1 MKKSM
6 KIVSV
11 AALTAT
17 LGMGSMLAIPQTHQA
32 LEEVAAKAVV
42 NADSVAGKKVE
53 LNIANYGAQA
63 NNPNFD
69 NGPIISRLINDL
81 PKSGGD
87 NCHS

>member
-1 MKKSM
+1 M
-6 KIVSV
+6 
-11 AALTAT
+11 
-17 LGMGSMLAIPQTHQA
+17 
-32 LEEVAAKAVV
+32 

-81 PKSGGD
+81 PKSGGQLSFLKVTTTL
-87 NCHS
+87 NLQLKLTIHL